1 MIRLVLLLLTLMTTM
16 AAPAWAAETRLYA
29 PVTDV
34 RVCDGALSGIER
46 PDFDLSLCR
55 PAVFNQIDPQERLVW
70 ATGTVTLPP
79 NATERPLG
87 LYLTAMA
94 SSEVWWNG
102 VKLGANG
109 TPAASRAGE
118 RPGQFGAVFYVPP
131 QLARPGDNTVRVRMS
146 SHSQIL
152 SVARPVHAL
161 FAATYSDPLT
171 GQAQRY
177 LPALLTAGAFALAA
191 LYFGAAW
198 ATERRNLGPL
208 WLAGL
213 SLGAIGM
220 LGAKAVRGFWDYAYV
235 WQSPRLLV
243 VVLFAALVGLSMAGY
258 AAWTWRRRWWR
269 GWIAATVVVMA
280 GLCLAP
286 GGFDQRAL
294 TALLVGAVSA
304 AIAVGG
310 EAFRRGPVFS
320 RPRLTLAAL
329 VVFGG
334 LAVAQGLTFLDR
346 TAYLALGLLAIVLFA
361 DQLRGLRRAE
371 RERAEAQ
378 GRAARLELAL
388 VRRGIA
394 PHFLLNTLNSL
405 AEWVESDPKRG
416 VRMIEVMGDEFRAL
430 SQMADRALVTLEEE
444 LALCRSHL
452 ELMGFRTDA
461 PFELVV
467 TGETAGTSV
476 PPGLLLTLVE
486 NAFAHNRY
494 PRGGVFRLTLE
505 PARAGIRLTLTS
517 PPAEGAAGTAV
528 GTGTGMAYV
537 RARLAEA
544 WGEAVRI
551 EDGPAADGGWRTRIE
566 AGR

>member
-1 MIRLVLLLLTLMTTM
+1 MIRLVLLLLTLMTAVAT
-16 AAPAWAAETRLYA
+16 PAWAAEARLYA

-34 RVCDGALSGIER
+34 RVCDGALSGVER
-46 PDFDLSLCR
+46 PGFDLSVCR
-55 PAVFNQIDPQERLVW
+55 PAVFNEIDPQGRLMW
-70 ATGTVTLPP
+70 ARGMVTLPE

-109 TPAASRAGE
+109 TPAASDAGE
-118 RPGQFGAVFYVPP
+118 RPGRFGAVFYIPP
-131 QLARPGDNTVRVRMS
+131 SLVRPGLNTVTVRMS
-146 SHSQIL
+146 SHGQLIP
-152 SVARPVHAL
+152 VVRPVHEL
-161 FAATYSDPLT
+161 FVGAYADPLA

-177 LPALLTAGAFALAA
+177 LPALMTAGAFALAA

-198 ATERRNLGPL
+198 ATDRRNLGPL

-235 WQSPRLLV
+235 WQSPRLLA

-258 AAWTWRRRWWR
+258 AAWTWRRSRWGW
-269 GWIAATVVVMA
+269 WIATTAVVMT

-294 TALLVGAVSA
+294 TALLVGAGAA

-329 VVFGG
+329 VVFAG

-346 TAYLALGLLAIVLFA
+346 TAYLALGLLAMVLFA
-361 DQLRGLRRAE
+361 DQLRGLRRAQ

-378 GRAARLELAL
+378 ARAARLELAL
-388 VRRGIA
+388 LRRGIA

-430 SQMADRALVTLEEE
+430 SQMADRTLVPLEEE

-452 ELMGFRTDA
+452 ELMGFRTDTS
-461 PFELVV
+461 FNLTV
-467 TGETAGTSV
+467 TGETAGVSV

-494 PRGGVFRLTLE
+494 PGGGVFRLALE
-505 PARAGIRLTLTS
+505 TARAGLRLTLTS
-517 PPAEGAAGTAV
+517 PPAEIAATTAV

-537 RARLAEA
+537 RGRLVEA

-566 AGR
+566 AGT